1 MLVSVKSTKKALFE
15 KESYK
20 PNTYFK
26 DTLLNVISDFER
38 KGLINYMLDIDD
50 DILDDKHQY
59 KSPLHEVNHT
69 RRVAFNVL
77 LLTNRLKSFNRRDAQ
92 ILLTIAK
99 YHDIG
104 RINDAVD
111 DSHGERS
118 AFILSK
124 TNELN
129 DFDEEEKELI
139 YFVIKE
145 HSLNN
150 KQNSIDIDNL
160 PISKKAR
167 YKKFLSL
174 FKDADKLDR
183 VRLSNSPQ
191 IGLDTSRLSFNIS
204 KQYENVAYESY
215 EKLLD
220 LFSLLKKERLLE
232 EMIETTKEYEV
243 IAEFRRKLDA
253 KRKELEERNRRVLEE
268 IKEKEREMNNAR
280 NI

>member
-1 MLVSVKSTKKALFE
+1 MVYLDYSATTFASDEVIATFSDAAKNYAGNPNSQHKLGVRNKKRIDDATINISKILNVLPE
-15 KESYK
+15 EIIYTSGSSESNNLAIKGICASYK
-20 PNTYFK
+20 
-26 DTLLNVISDFER
+26 
-38 KGLINYMLDIDD
+38 G
-50 DILDDKHQY
+50 KHIITT
-59 KSPLHEVNHT
+59 KMEHSSV
-69 RRVAFNVL
+69 VAPI
-77 LLTNRLKSFNRRDAQ
+77 NRLCKNG
-92 ILLTIAK
+92 
-99 YHDIG
+99 YE
-104 RINDAVD
+104 VD
-111 DSHGERS
+111 
-118 AFILSK
+118 FVK
-124 TNELN
+124 LN
-129 DFDEEEKELI
+129 SDG
-139 YFVIKE
+139 
-145 HSLNN
+145 
-150 KQNSIDIDNL
+150 SIDIDNL

-183 VRLSNSPQ
+183 VRLSTSPQ